1 MEKRLILMIAGYCL
15 VFVALLFAAFTW
27 GWVAGA
33 TTLCVAAVAGLSTA
47 EYANYRH
54 RRDTKELIEYIRQL
68 DLQDP

>member
-15 VFVALLFAAFTW
+15 VFVALVITSFLW

-33 TTLCVAAVAGLSTA
+33 TTLCVAAVAALSTA

-54 RRDTKELIEYIRQL
+54 RRDTKELIEYIKNL
-68 DLQDP
+68 DLQDI